1 MRQVSWVSCHP
12 RKWGPARETRIV
24 LRQPWGCKPVL
35 PHNLKT
41 AGGCQNWVALAIET
55 AFMLGFASV
64 RYWPDYLY
72 LHQTATMSEF
82 RMAAEPES
90 KGAFSIWRAVGPA
103 IITASVVLGPGSI
116 LSASKIGY
124 QHGYAMV
131 WVLAFASLM
140 MIGMMALSARLGVVL
155 KGTLC
160 DELARRDG
168 RWVAVITGV
177 SLFLI
182 AACFQF
188 GNNLGVL
195 AAIDPFLPQADPS
208 STGVSIVGAI
218 KLAVIVGLNLII
230 IVALIGFKELY
241 KPIELL
247 MKAMVTLMMIAFAAN
262 LVMAQ
267 PDLLELLAGLVPI
280 LPEGAANTLFPQTEE
295 AAMHGDVVV
304 APARMT
310 DNLTPVIAM
319 FATTFSIAG
328 AFYQSYLVRK
338 KGWTLANLREG
349 LVDSAVGVAV
359 LGLVSL
365 MIMVTAAAVLHGRD
379 DVGELGSAADV
390 ARQLAPLFGNSAT
403 VLFCLG
409 IFAGAFSSFLVNAMI
424 GGTMLSDGIG
434 LGGDIDQ
441 RWPKVFTVLALMI
454 GMGVAIYVEATGLR
468 PVNLIIFAQAM
479 TVLGLPAL
487 AIAMLRL
494 ATLSDLRGDKAVPWI
509 LKFVALVAV
518 VIVIFMAVRT
528 CIVLYFKLF
537 MAT

>member
-1 MRQVSWVSCHP
+1 
-12 RKWGPARETRIV
+12 
-24 LRQPWGCKPVL
+24 
-35 PHNLKT
+35 
-41 AGGCQNWVALAIET
+41 
-55 AFMLGFASV
+55 
-64 RYWPDYLY
+64 
-72 LHQTATMSEF
+72 
-82 RMAAEPES
+82 MAAEAES
-90 KGAFSIWRAVGPA
+90 RGGFNLWRAVGPA

-124 QHGYAMV
+124 VHGYAMV
-131 WVLAFASLM
+131 WVLVFASLM

-155 KGTLC
+155 QGTLC
-160 DELARRDG
+160 EELARRDG

-195 AAIDPFLPQADPS
+195 AAVDPFLPAVDPATPGIS
-208 STGVSIVGAI
+208 MVGAI
-218 KLAVIVGLNLII
+218 KLAVIVALNIVV
-230 IVALIGFKELY
+230 IVALFGFRHLY

-247 MKAMVTLMMIAFAAN
+247 MKILVTLMMVAFAAN
-262 LVMAQ
+262 LVMAR
-267 PDLLELLAGLVPI
+267 PDLLEVLAGLIPS
-280 LPEGAANTLFPQTEE
+280 LPEGAASTLFPRIE
-295 AAMHGDVVV
+295 AASMHGDIVVE
-304 APARMT
+304 PARIT

-338 KGWTLANLREG
+338 KGWSIANLREG

-390 ARQLAPLFGNSAT
+390 ARQLTPLFGSAAT

-424 GGTMLSDGIG
+424 GGTMLSDGLG

-441 RWPKVFTVLALMI
+441 RWPKVFTVLALMM

-487 AIAMLRL
+487 AIAMFRL

-509 LKFVALVAV
+509 LKFVALAAV
-518 VIVIFMAVRT
+518 VIVIFLAVRT
-528 CIVLYFKLF
+528 VIVLYFKLF

>member
-1 MRQVSWVSCHP
+1 
-12 RKWGPARETRIV
+12 
-24 LRQPWGCKPVL
+24 
-35 PHNLKT
+35 
-41 AGGCQNWVALAIET
+41 
-55 AFMLGFASV
+55 
-64 RYWPDYLY
+64 
-72 LHQTATMSEF
+72 
-82 RMAAEPES
+82 MAEEPKS
-90 KGAFSIWRAVGPA
+90 KGAIKVWRAVGPA

-124 QHGYAMV
+124 QHGYTMV
-131 WVLAFASLM
+131 WVLVFASIM

-195 AAIDPFLPQADPS
+195 AAVDPFLPAQDPNA
-208 STGVSIVGAI
+208 TGFTLVSGV
-218 KLAVIVGLNLII
+218 KLAVIVGLNLVV
-230 IVALIGFKELY
+230 IVALLGFKQLY

-247 MKAMVTLMMIAFAAN
+247 MKCMVTLMMVAFAAN
-262 LVMAQ
+262 LVMAR
-267 PDLLELLAGLVPI
+267 PDVLQLLAGFIPT
-280 LPEGAANTLFPQTEE
+280 LPEGAANTLFPQIE
-295 AAMHGDVVV
+295 AATMDGDKV
-304 APARMT
+304 AVAASMT

-338 KGWTLANLREG
+338 KGWSVANLREG
-349 LVDSAVGVAV
+349 LIDSAVGVAV
-359 LGLVSL
+359 LGMVSL
-365 MIMVTAAAVLHGRD
+365 MIMVTAASVLHGRD

-390 ARQLAPLFGNSAT
+390 ARQLAPLFGNGAT
-403 VLFCLG
+403 ILFCLG

-424 GGTMLSDGIG
+424 GGTMLSDGLG

-441 RWPKVFTVLALMI
+441 RWPKIFTVVALLM
-454 GMGVAIYVEATGLR
+454 GMGVAVYVETTGLP
-468 PVNLIIFAQAM
+468 PVKLIIFAQAM

-487 AIAMLRL
+487 AIVMLRL
-494 ATLSDLRGDKAVPWI
+494 ATLSDLRGQFAVPWI
-509 LKFVALVAV
+509 LKLVALIAL
-518 VIVIFMAVRT
+518 VIVLFLAVRT

-537 MAT
+537 MAS